1 MHYLPWPGKGLLI
14 RQIEYEH
21 NPKLRNQSFF
31 FAQNTTKN
39 TILAVYGVQPKT
51 QTQSMRS
58 QRRLQQP
65 PPLRSMVDTYKAV
78 LVRFMSYLN
87 KQEYHKDY
95 KFSQEELGAVKPM
108 DVKHGICAFE
118 PTAQQSLTGMTT
130 LCMQGRP
137 RSCFGRRQSP
147 TSCQIN

>member
-1 MHYLPWPGKGLLI
+1 MHHLPRPGKVCLI
-14 RQIEYEH
+14 QKIGYEH

-39 TILAVYGVQPKT
+39 TILVLHS

-58 QRRLQQP
+58 QRRRQQ